1 MSDVLFVVP
10 SRAPEIKECFYG
22 TMLLT
27 TILRDK
33 GIDATIYHFYE
44 ADKTKGF
51 DSFVKDTVENII
63 GRNPR
68 IVSFYCRCDC
78 FLADVMIA
86 KGIKEKSP
94 ETFIIFGGPQ
104 ADTTSY
110 KTLEELPWIDFCCR
124 GEGETTVYPLFSALL
139 NGTDYCSVEGLSYRD
154 SQNNIIENPTAP
166 LIEDLDSVPVIDY
179 DLLPKEAL
187 NNGFAVPFNV
197 GRGCPFNCAYCSSSL
212 FWKRKFRLHSTDR
225 IISEMNMLNEKYG
238 FTKFRF
244 EHDLF
249 TANKKRV
256 LDFCEK
262 LNATE
267 KGYTWDC
274 SSRIDTIDEE
284 TIEVMAKSGLKAI
297 YLGIETGSER
307 MQKLICKNLKISD
320 VIDTVAILVKNKVI
334 ITASFMYGFP
344 EETEEDLEATLQ
356 LALKLHHMGVKTLQ
370 FHLCAITPGTPY
382 YYQYKDKLTFSV
394 SHSNIS
400 GDFGIAEHKD
410 FVEDHKDIFSF
421 FFEYKSD
428 LRDKYGELSPNALD
442 SLIVYDILC
451 KLIPEKMKGTRILDV
466 AESFIKTEAKEKEK
480 LNRYKKALNY
490 INEKYTEKEAEKLK
504 EIFRYLN
511 VKYEAAVNTDFVN
524 AIESFKFSI
533 NDFNKGKTLSEI
545 AEGTS
550 LAYLTKF
557 QNKLNV
563 KITYKD

>member
-1 MSDVLFVVP
+1 MCDVLFVVP
-10 SRAPEIKECFYG
+10 SRAPDIKECFYG

-27 TILRDK
+27 TILRNN
-33 GIDATIYHFYE
+33 GINADIYNFYE
-44 ADKTKGF
+44 ADKSKGF
-51 DSFVKDTVENII
+51 DRFVDETVENIL
-63 GRNPR
+63 GRNPK
-68 IVSFYCRCDC
+68 ILSFYCRCDC

-86 KGIKEKSP
+86 KSIKEKSP
-94 ETFIIFGGPQ
+94 ETFIVFGGPQ

-139 NGTDYCSVEGLSYRD
+139 NGTDYSSVEGLSYRD
-154 SQNNIIENPTAP
+154 SNNNIIENPTAS
-166 LIEDLDSVPVIDY
+166 LIEDLDSIPFVDY
-179 DLLPKEAL
+179 DLLPEEAL
-187 NNGFAVPFNV
+187 NNCFAVPFNV

-249 TANKKRV
+249 TANKKRI

-262 LNATE
+262 LNATG

-297 YLGIETGSER
+297 YLGIETGSPR
-307 MQKLICKNLKISD
+307 MQKLICKNLKIDD
-320 VIDTVAILVKNKVI
+320 VIDTVEILVKNKII

-356 LALKLHHMGVKTLQ
+356 LALKLHRMGVKTLQ

-382 YYQYKDKLTFSV
+382 YYQYKDNLTFSV

-410 FVEDHKDIFSF
+410 FVENHKDIFSF

-428 LRDKYGELSPNALD
+428 LRDKYGELSPNAKD
-442 SLIVYDILC
+442 SLIVYDILS
-451 KLIPEKMKGTRILDV
+451 KLIPDEMKNIRILDV
-466 AESFIKTEAKEKEK
+466 AESFIRTEAKENAKVN
-480 LNRYKKALNY
+480 LYKKALNY
-490 INEKYTEKEAEKLK
+490 IKENFSGKEAEKLG

-511 VKYEAAVNTDFVN
+511 VKYEAAVDTNFIN
-524 AIESFKFSI
+524 SIESFSFCI
-533 NDFNKGKTLSEI
+533 NDFNKGEPLSAI

-550 LAYLTKF
+550 LVYLTKI
-557 QNKLNV
+557 QNKLNI
-563 KITYKD
+563 KISYKS